1 VAANIEA
8 EVEAVI
14 EALAA
19 EALVEA
25 VLVAWAAEATL
36 STSS

>member
-1 VAANIEA
+1 VANIEA

-25 VLVAWAAEATL
+25 ALVVWAAEAPL